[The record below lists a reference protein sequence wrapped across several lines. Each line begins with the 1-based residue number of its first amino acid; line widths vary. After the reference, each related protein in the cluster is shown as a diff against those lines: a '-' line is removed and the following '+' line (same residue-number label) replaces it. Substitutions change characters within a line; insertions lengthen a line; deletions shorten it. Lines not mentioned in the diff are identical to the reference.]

1 MVQTGTAEML
11 TLCGRPVTSSIRSSL
26 ASLSGSVDSFHVRV
40 RCRDRGGQ
48 RATANLG
55 GGRAGLAAAEELI
68 YQRRSSRRE
77 YGPRRA
83 ARPDVAPVRNR
94 YAAVTFFA
102 VFPAIGLLSTCANRC
117 TCACACTTDQ
127 PTSC

>member
-1 MVQTGTAEML
+1 VVQTGTAEML

-68 YQRRSSRRE
+68 YQWRSLRRE
-77 YGPRRA
+77 YGRGVQHAMMWAHYATARR
-83 ARPDVAPVRNR
+83 PCST
-94 YAAVTFFA
+94 VT
-102 VFPAIGLLSTCANRC
+102 STGCA
-117 TCACACTTDQ
+117 TTGSLN
-127 PTSC
+127 TNG